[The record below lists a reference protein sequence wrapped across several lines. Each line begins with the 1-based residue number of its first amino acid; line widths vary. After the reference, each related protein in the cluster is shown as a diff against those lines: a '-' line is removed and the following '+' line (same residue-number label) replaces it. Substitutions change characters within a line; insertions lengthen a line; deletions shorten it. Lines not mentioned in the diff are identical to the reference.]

1 MEPLRQVAQGDVFI
15 RRIEAL
21 PADLV
26 AVPRDNGRIVL
37 AYGEV
42 TGHAHA
48 ISALDA
54 ELLVAPER
62 NREDEVL
69 NVRFL
74 RVMAAAG
81 IDVQHEEHATVH
93 LAPGLYEVRQQR
105 EWTDAEEPL
114 RVAD

>member
-1 MEPLRQVAQGDVFI
+1 MEQIAQGDVFI
-15 RRIEAL
+15 RRIDAL
-21 PADLV
+21 PDDLV
-26 AVPRDNGRIVL
+26 AVRRDNGRIVL

-48 ISALDA
+48 IVSADA
-54 ELLVAPER
+54 ELLVAPSR
-62 NREDEVL
+62 SPEDEIL

-74 RVMAAAG
+74 RVMAQSG

-93 LAPGLYEVRQQR
+93 LAPGLYEIRQQR

>member
-1 MEPLRQVAQGDVFI
+1 MEQIAQGDVFI
-15 RRIEAL
+15 RRIDEL
-21 PADLV
+21 PDDLV
-26 AVPRDNGRIVL
+26 AVRRDNGRIVL

-48 ISALDA
+48 IVSADA
-54 ELLVAPER
+54 ELLVAPSR
-62 NREDEVL
+62 SPEDEVL

-74 RVMAAAG
+74 RVMAASG
-81 IDVQHEEHATVH
+81 VDVQHEEHAAVH
-93 LAPGLYEVRQQR
+93 LAPGLYEIRQQR

>member
-1 MEPLRQVAQGDVFI
+1 MNQLAQGDVFI
-15 RRIEAL
+15 RRIETL
-21 PADLV
+21 PANLAPV
-26 AVPRDNGRIVL
+26 ARDNGRIVL

-48 ISALDA
+48 ICDPEA
-54 ELLVAPER
+54 ELLVAPDR
-62 NREDEVL
+62 TSDDEIL

-74 RVMAAAG
+74 RVMAASG

-105 EWTDAEEPL
+105 EWTDAAEPL

>member
-1 MEPLRQVAQGDVFI
+1 MKNYQVAQGDVFI
-15 RRIEAL
+15 RRVGEIPDA
-21 PADLV
+21 
-26 AVPRDNGRIVL
+26 AVPVERDNGRIVL

-48 ISALDA
+48 ISSAEA
-54 ELLVAPER
+54 ELLVLPER
-62 NREDEVL
+62 SRDEDVL

-74 RVMAAAG
+74 RVMAASG
-81 IDVQHEEHATVH
+81 VDVQHEEHAAIH
-93 LAPGLYEVRQQR
+93 LAPGLYEIRQQR